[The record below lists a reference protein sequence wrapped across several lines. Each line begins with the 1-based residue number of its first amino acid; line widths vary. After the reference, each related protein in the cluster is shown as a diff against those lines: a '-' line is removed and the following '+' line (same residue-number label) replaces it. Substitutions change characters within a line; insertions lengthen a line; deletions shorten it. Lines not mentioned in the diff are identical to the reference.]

1 MDVLT
6 HAEVR
11 AREQVNTFMVKVYNW
26 MAAGLAITGAIAM
39 YVASSET
46 MLRYLVTHSFLFFG
60 LIILEL
66 VIVVALAGFVRRM
79 SGMTA
84 SAVFILYSA
93 LNGITLSTIFLIY
106 ARAAIATTFFI
117 TAGTFAACS
126 FYGMVTKRDLT
137 SWGGFLFMGLIGVI
151 IASVVNMFVR
161 SSGLSLAISYIG
173 VFVFIGLTAYDTQK
187 LKALALSRP
196 AEIDTDTEQ
205 RGAIVG
211 ALILY
216 LDFINLFLLL
226 LRIFGGSRE

>member
-1 MDVLT
+1 MEVLT

-11 AREQVNTFMVKVYNW
+11 AREHVNAFMVKVYNW
-26 MAAGLAITGAIAM
+26 MAAGLAITGAIAL
-39 YVASSET
+39 YVASNEA
-46 MLRYLVTHSFLFFG
+46 MLRYLVTHQLVFFG

-66 VIVVALAGFVRRM
+66 VLVVALAGFVRKM

-84 SAVFILYSA
+84 SAVFILYSV
-93 LNGITLSTIFLIY
+93 LNGVTLSTIFLVY

-126 FYGMVTKRDLT
+126 VYGMVTKRDLT

-187 LKALALSRP
+187 LKTLALSRP
-196 AEIDTDTEQ
+196 ADIDSDTEQ
-205 RGAIVG
+205 RGAIIG
-211 ALILY
+211 ALSLY

-226 LRIFGGSRE
+226 LRIFGGGRE